1 MGEKWQFIFEI
12 FFSFS
17 FSLFF
22 CILVK
27 PLLDSDVVWFL
38 ASPRAAAAGFILMH
52 CNPLFCGPTCAL
64 CLLFAKSIRGKNQ
77 NSAGVTDI

>member
-64 CLLFAKSIRGKNQ
+64 CLLFAESIRGKNQ